1 MTGVRQMEIDR
12 VEIVFYLCLLL
23 FWVAVF
29 SFIGV
34 LKAKNNI
41 EQHRIQLDYE
51 IDTTVPETLDK
62 MIMESFEE
70 YMILNESFNDVQ
82 FLSRD
87 MEEKISHGVNA
98 VVSRKLSDIFKIKL
112 ATYYNE
118 ENIPEIIAQ
127 KIYILVMNYSI
138 KTNGIKDDEE

>member
-1 MTGVRQMEIDR
+1 MEIDR

>member
-98 VVSRKLSDIFKIKL
+98 VVSRKL
-112 ATYYNE
+112 
-118 ENIPEIIAQ
+118 
-127 KIYILVMNYSI
+127 
-138 KTNGIKDDEE
+138 